1 MADNDEKMRK
11 KKDGDTLGEKIEK
24 ALNKISKKKVT
35 ELIDDAFYSVE
46 LQGGIPFQV
55 KRTDTYRSMTKL
67 KLNYGRTYDIID
79 EELVRNR
86 EMQKEAEE
94 EAKRDQTWEDFLKMY
109 QDHIEGKI
117 DPDTRTANRPET
129 AMAPDEKA

>member
-55 KRTDTYRSMTKL
+55 KRTDTYRSKTKL

-86 EMQKEAEE
+86 EIQKEAEE

>member
-55 KRTDTYRSMTKL
+55 KRTDTYRSKTKL

-94 EAKRDQTWEDFLKMY
+94 EAKRDQTWEEFLKMY

>member
-35 ELIDDAFYSVE
+35 EPIDDAFYSVE

-55 KRTDTYRSMTKL
+55 KRTDTYRSKTKL

>member
-1 MADNDEKMRK
+1 VADNDEKMRK

-55 KRTDTYRSMTKL
+55 KRTDTYRSKTKL

>member
-55 KRTDTYRSMTKL
+55 KRTDTYRSKTKL